1 MAAKWSN
8 WARQQT
14 CAPTRI
20 ERPANE
26 EQLSE
31 AVARAAR
38 EGLPVRPVGSGHSF
52 TETCLTDGVLVD
64 QSGMQRV
71 LDVDPRTG
79 LVKVEAGIKLH
90 RLAAELHRHGLALEN
105 QGDIDKQSL
114 AGALATATHGTGERF
129 RNMSANVV
137 GCRLVTATGEVVEI
151 DEERDPDAWRAAR
164 VSVGALGVISQYT
177 LRCVPAF
184 RIHRIDE
191 LRPAAEVL
199 GDLDALVA
207 AHDHFEVMALP
218 HTDKVLT
225 YASRRTDRPATPPG
239 RIAAWWNDDA
249 VSNAGLGAACG
260 LGRLLPG
267 AVPGIAR
274 TMSGL
279 IGRYEQLDDSHRVFA
294 HERRVRF
301 TEMEYAIPRAHAVEA
316 LERVRALI
324 ADRRL
329 PVLFPV
335 ELRFTAPDDAFLSTA
350 HGRDTAYVA
359 VHQIA
364 RAEYEAFFR
373 AVEAIMDEYEGRPHW
388 GKRHFQT
395 AATLAPRY
403 PGWRDFQAVRAR
415 LDPEGVFTNDYV
427 RRVLGPVGAD
437 LG

>member
-14 CAPTRI
+14 CAPARI

-52 TETCLTDGVLVD
+52 TDTCLTDGVLVD

-151 DEERDPDAWRAAR
+151 DEERDPDTWRAAR

>member
-14 CAPTRI
+14 CAPTRV

-31 AVARAAR
+31 AVARAVR

-52 TETCLTDGVLVD
+52 TDTCLTDGVLVD

-71 LDVDPRTG
+71 LEVDRTTG

-151 DEERDPDAWRAAR
+151 DEARDPDAWRAAR

-191 LRPAAEVL
+191 IRPAAEVL

-249 VSNAGLGAACG
+249 VSNVGLGAACG

-324 ADRRL
+324 SDRRL

-364 RAEYEAFFR
+364 RAEYETFFR

-403 PGWRDFQAVRAR
+403 PGWQDFQAVRAR

-437 LG
+437 RG